1 MQELE
6 FVNLLIVAAAA
17 FAAPFALGLAPA
29 LRIPAVVLEIVVGIV
44 IGPAGLG
51 WVEVDAPVEVLAL
64 VGLAFLLFLAG
75 LEIEVDRL
83 RGRVLG
89 VTLAGFALS
98 FAIALAVGGAL
109 SATGI
114 IDSPLLVAIIL
125 CATSLGIVVP
135 VLKDQMQVGSSFGQ
149 LVIAAATIAD
159 FGAVI
164 LLSVFFSREGA
175 GIGAQLVLLGAF
187 ALAAVLGALAIAG
200 VEHSARIR
208 ETLLRLQDTTSQIR
222 VRAAFVLMVGFVAL
236 AQGLGLEVILGSF
249 AAGVILTIIDRDR
262 AMTHPDFRRKLEA
275 AGFGFFIPVF
285 FVTSGL
291 RFDLDALFASTGAM
305 IQVPLFLAALLLVRG
320 LPALLYRPLIG
331 GRQTAVSGLLQ
342 ATSLPFI
349 VAAAEIGMELGQL
362 DEATG
367 AALISAGLL
376 SVLIFPALSLSLLQG
391 GRREE
396 APAAA
401 PGMRLEPGM

>member
-17 FAAPFALGLAPA
+17 FAAPFALGLVPA

-44 IGPAGLG
+44 IGPAVLG
-51 WVEVDAPVEVLAL
+51 WVEIDAPVEVLAL

-98 FAIALAVGGAL
+98 VAIALAVGGAL

-114 IDSPLLVAIIL
+114 IDSPLLVAIIM

-149 LVIAAATIAD
+149 LVIAGATIAD

-164 LLSVFFSREGA
+164 LLSIFFSREEA
-175 GIGAQLVLLGAF
+175 GVGAQLVLLGAF
-187 ALAAVLGALAIAG
+187 ALAALLGALTIAG

-208 ETLLRLQDTTSQIR
+208 ETLVRLQDTTSQIR
-222 VRAAFVLMVGFVAL
+222 VRAAFVLMIAFVAL
-236 AQGLGLEVILGSF
+236 AQSLGLEVILGSF
-249 AAGVILTIIDRDR
+249 AAGVILTITDRDR

-291 RFDLDALFASTGAM
+291 RFDLDALFASTSA
-305 IQVPLFLAALLLVRG
+305 IVQVPLFLVALLLVRG
-320 LPALLYRPLIG
+320 LPASLYRPLIG
-331 GRQTAVSGLLQ
+331 ARQTVVSGLLQ

-349 VAAAEIGMELGQL
+349 VAAAEIGMELGEL

-376 SVLIFPALSLSLLQG
+376 SVLIFPALSLSLLQ
-391 GRREE
+391 RS
-396 APAAA
+396 AVS
-401 PGMRLEPGM
+401 

>member
-17 FAAPFALGLAPA
+17 FAAPFALGLVPA

-44 IGPAGLG
+44 IGPALLG
-51 WVEVDAPVEVLAL
+51 WVEIDAPVEVLAL

-114 IDSPLLVAIIL
+114 IDSPLLVAIIM

-149 LVIAAATIAD
+149 LVIAGATIAD

-164 LLSVFFSREGA
+164 LLSIFFSREEA
-175 GIGAQLVLLGAF
+175 GVGAQLVLLGAF
-187 ALAAVLGALAIAG
+187 ALAALLGALTIAG

-208 ETLLRLQDTTSQIR
+208 ETLVRLQDTTSQIR
-222 VRAAFVLMVGFVAL
+222 VRAAFVLMIAFVAL
-236 AQGLGLEVILGSF
+236 AQSLGLEVILGSF
-249 AAGVILTIIDRDR
+249 AAGVILTIVDRDR

-291 RFDLDALFASTGAM
+291 RFDLDALFASTSA
-305 IQVPLFLAALLLVRG
+305 IVQVPLFLVALLLVRG
-320 LPALLYRPLIG
+320 APARLYRPLIG
-331 GRQTAVSGLLQ
+331 ARQTVVSGLLQ

-349 VAAAEIGMELGQL
+349 VAAAEIGMELGEL

-376 SVLIFPALSLSLLQG
+376 SVLIFPALSLSLLQ
-391 GRREE
+391 RS
-396 APAAA
+396 AVS
-401 PGMRLEPGM
+401 